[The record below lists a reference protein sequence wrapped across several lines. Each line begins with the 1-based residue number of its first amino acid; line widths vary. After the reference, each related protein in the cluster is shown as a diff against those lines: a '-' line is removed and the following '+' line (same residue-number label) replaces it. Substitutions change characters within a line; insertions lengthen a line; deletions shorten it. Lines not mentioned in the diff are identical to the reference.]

1 MEMREVLAVRGLFSL
16 SQAKVITEATS
27 TICLSDDALF
37 LIFLFSLRI
46 KIVL

>member
-16 SQAKVITEATS
+16 SQTKVITEATS

-37 LIFLFSLRI
+37 LIFLFSLGI